1 MTDLNGIELTL
12 HIAAPPGVVF
22 RYFSDPERFRVW
34 MGPDS
39 ELDLEIGGGLVVRY
53 PNDAPPARG
62 EVVEVEPD
70 RRIAFT
76 WGYTGGANGLDVGAS
91 TVAVTLDPLHGGTRL
106 TVRHTGLPNRA
117 LEEGHLGGWRHYFGV
132 LAWRAAQEALA
143 PVLDARVDAFV
154 AAWNE
159 EDPGRRRSLL
169 EECWTPEGL
178 FVDRMGYVPG
188 RDALD
193 TFIANAQR
201 FMPGVALERTGP
213 VRETHGRVHFP
224 WRLTGPDG
232 VIGEGLD
239 VGRMD
244 GEGRFLELAG
254 FWEERGAGGGAP
266 GV

>member
-1 MTDLNGIELTL
+1 MADTDGIELTL
-12 HIAAPPGVVF
+12 HIAAPPAVVY
-22 RYFSDPERFRVW
+22 RYFSDPERFRGW
-34 MGPDS
+34 MGPES
-39 ELDLEIGGGLVVRY
+39 ELDARQGGELVVRY
-53 PNDAPPARG
+53 PNEAPPARG
-62 EVVEVEPD
+62 EVVEAEPD
-70 RRIAFT
+70 RRIVFT

-91 TVAVTLDPLHGGTRL
+91 TVAVTLEPLHGGTLL
-106 TVRHTGLPNRA
+106 TLRHTGLPNRA

-132 LAWRAAQEALA
+132 LAWRAAREALA
-143 PVLDARVDAFV
+143 PVLEARVDAFV

-159 EDPGRRRSLL
+159 PDPERRRGLL
-169 EECWTPEGL
+169 DECWAPDGL

-188 RDALD
+188 LDAMD

-201 FMPGVALERTGP
+201 FMPGVGMERTGP
-213 VRETHGRVHFP
+213 IREIHGRVHFP

-254 FWEERGAGGGAP
+254 FWEEGGEGEEAE
-266 GV
+266 G